1 MNNPSYHFL
10 WPLKNDNLDW
20 KMKIMKFPGIQ
31 PKLKEWFLLAL
42 RHGDP
47 TETGNSVTV
56 RQLNSVIVA

>member
-1 MNNPSYHFL
+1 
-10 WPLKNDNLDW
+10 
-20 KMKIMKFPGIQ
+20 MKIMKFPGIQ